1 MISGSSIGAVANVE
15 DYCNWFAYFD
25 NISPVRFS
33 ISMQQEQLSVSN
45 KLASVIHVT
54 SLISI
59 DGNRIDLSPTNNSL
73 ISSSTFDL
81 KDNPLTSNI
90 PILNSIFP
98 SNNGLTLRSSSAT
111 PVSIRQYNF
120 SGSSPIVDSG
130 SFQLYQVL
138 ATGVQPLSSS
148 LDTRFDYIFGT
159 PNETLIILA
168 TGSFS
173 TPIGNINGLLIPG
186 NFNPKYTGSLLEVA
200 QSVGFFKNI

>member
-25 NISPVRFS
+25 NISPVKFS
-33 ISMQQEQLSVSN
+33 ISMETAQVSVSGKN
-45 KLASVIHVT
+45 ASAIHVT

-90 PILNSIFP
+90 SFLNSIFP
-98 SNNGLTLRSSSAT
+98 SNNGTTFFTSSAT

-148 LDTRFDYIFGT
+148 LSTRFDYIFGT
-159 PNETLIILA
+159 PNETIILLQ
-168 TGSFS
+168 TGSFV

-186 NFNPKYTGSLLEVA
+186 NFNPKYTGSLLELA
-200 QSVGFFKNI
+200 QSVGLLLNI